1 MKKITVI
8 IPLYNSEKS
17 INKTLNSLLSQS
29 FTDLEI
35 LIINDGSTDNSLSV
49 ISNFKD
55 DRIRVISQNN
65 SGAVSAYVNG
75 IKNAETEYIM
85 FCDSDDFY
93 KPNFIND
100 AYKRI
105 TSENVDVVSYK
116 MSYVTPQMEFIK
128 ESKYGIKPGRYS
140 RTEIESLILPK
151 ITFNSFK
158 NGLTHIIPVN
168 RVTKICKKDLLLKF
182 INDFDLSIKQLE
194 DNVFTTLLLLNAE
207 SIYIDEK
214 AVYDYVQQ
222 EVSVSTGYRPNLFSE
237 YEKSVLYLK
246 ELLSKYSF
254 YIEPSQFT
262 KLIFAST
269 RVVLRRIAKSTNFKT
284 FKKDFTD
291 IVSTQYL
298 KEIKINEIDD
308 KINLLFLI
316 LLRIKFSLIT
326 YIVLRKIF

>member
-17 INKTLNSLLSQS
+17 IKETLNTLLNQS
-29 FTDLEI
+29 FTDFEI
-35 LIINDGSTDNSLSV
+35 LIINDGSTDNSLAV
-49 ISNFKD
+49 ISNFNN

-75 IKNAETEYIM
+75 IKNSNSEYIM

-93 KPNFIND
+93 KENYIKD
-100 AYKRI
+100 AYQRI

-116 MSYVTPQMEFIK
+116 LSYITSNMEFIK

-140 RTEIESLILPK
+140 RNEIETILLPK

-214 AVYDYVQQ
+214 SVYDYVQQ
-222 EVSVSTGYRPNLFSE
+222 EVSVSTGYKSNLFSE

-246 ELLSKYSF
+246 ELFSKYSF
-254 YIEPSQFT
+254 NIDPSQYT

-269 RVVLRRIAKSTNFKT
+269 RVVLRRIAKSANYKT
-284 FKKDFTD
+284 FRKDFSD
-291 IVSTQYL
+291 IVSTKYIN
-298 KEIKINEIDD
+298 EINIKEIDD
-308 KINLLFLI
+308 KINIIFYI
-316 LLRIKFSLIT
+316 LLRIKFSFIT